1 MSEIRALKETAPDTD
16 VNESE
21 TLPHNIEAEQ
31 AIIGSLLFNN
41 EVYEHVSPIV
51 KAEHFFDPVHKRLFE
66 IIRSQIERNTFASPV
81 TTNTFLRDDEGFLE
95 LGGQDYLNQLA
106 ASVSS
111 VMAVRDYAQMVYDMS
126 LRRGLIVIGND
137 IAEGAQRISI
147 DTTPSEHIAEAEQKL
162 YILSEQGQVE
172 RGFQGFVVSTADAI
186 KQIHAAY
193 KRDGSLAGISTG
205 LDSLDEILGGL
216 QKSDLLILAGRPS
229 MGKTALATNIAYNVA
244 KAYKKGKK
252 DDGTE
257 GTIAGGIVGFFSLEM
272 SSEQLAGRIL
282 SEATELPSYKI
293 RSGNINETEFRQLID
308 AAKILEK
315 CPLYIDDTPAVPINQ
330 LATRARRLK
339 RTHGL
344 DLLVVDYLQLVR
356 PARANP
362 NRVNEVSEITQGL
375 KAIAKELNIPVIAL
389 SQLSRAVEQR
399 DDKKPQL
406 ADLRESGSI
415 EQDADIVM
423 FVYRAEYYLARL
435 KPDEND
441 GEKMA
446 KWQEDMEKVHNK
458 AEVIIGKQR
467 HGPIGEVDLH
477 FNGEITKFSNLAD
490 ESQYPD
496 QQKSIPAPKSQKA
509 IPAPSSS
516 DDTNAANFSD
526 DDSIPV

>member
-1 MSEIRALKETAPDTD
+1 
-16 VNESE
+16 
-21 TLPHNIEAEQ
+21 
-31 AIIGSLLFNN
+31 
-41 EVYEHVSPIV
+41 
-51 KAEHFFDPVHKRLFE
+51 
-66 IIRSQIERNTFASPV
+66 
-81 TTNTFLRDDEGFLE
+81 
-95 LGGQDYLNQLA
+95 
-106 ASVSS
+106 
-111 VMAVRDYAQMVYDMS
+111 MAVRDYAQMVYDMS

-389 SQLSRAVEQR
+389 SQLSRA
-399 DDKKPQL
+399 
-406 ADLRESGSI
+406 
-415 EQDADIVM
+415 
-423 FVYRAEYYLARL
+423 
-435 KPDEND
+435 
-441 GEKMA
+441 
-446 KWQEDMEKVHNK
+446 
-458 AEVIIGKQR
+458 
-467 HGPIGEVDLH
+467 
-477 FNGEITKFSNLAD
+477 
-490 ESQYPD
+490 
-496 QQKSIPAPKSQKA
+496 
-509 IPAPSSS
+509 
-516 DDTNAANFSD
+516 
-526 DDSIPV
+526 